1 MSFDLGINFRATAV
15 FVTDGAN
22 QTYIQQESFPVT
34 RAGITVSLQSGT
46 LGDYTRNRQAGYD
59 PRLAGLHFA
68 ANTGTAQLTYRFT
81 LPATGDYDIYS
92 AHGDS
97 DNPQV
102 QYIQFL
108 DNGTLLA
115 TPFAGTATATN
126 QFGDAMGTVHASHTA
141 WIANNAPRRLTF
153 STTNFDIR
161 FGSSTAGSS
170 NSILNH
176 VRIVQVASA
185 TPSGPNI
192 LLNNR
197 GNSQIQ
203 LTPLGVGNSIMIIR

>member
-1 MSFDLGINFRATAV
+1 MAYAIFRKTP
-15 FVTDGAN
+15 
-22 QTYIQQESFPVT
+22 IQGGKAISV
-34 RAGITVSLQSGT
+34 
-46 LGDYTRNRQAGYD
+46 RNVPGFGKRM
-59 PRLAGLHFA
+59 
-68 ANTGTAQLTYRFT
+68 TGTSNSNS
-81 LPATGDYDIYS
+81 GGVSYS

-97 DNPQV
+97 DFPQV

-153 STTNFDIR
+153 STTNFDIK
-161 FGSSTAGSS
+161 FGSSTAGSTA
-170 NSILNH
+170 SILNH